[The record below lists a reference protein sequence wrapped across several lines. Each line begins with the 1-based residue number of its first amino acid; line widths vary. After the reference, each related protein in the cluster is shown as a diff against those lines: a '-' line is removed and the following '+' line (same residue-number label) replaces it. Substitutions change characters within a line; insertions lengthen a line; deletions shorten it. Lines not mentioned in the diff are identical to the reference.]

1 MPNDFFSFKK
11 FTIYQDRCA
20 MKVGTDGVLL
30 GVLAPIAENVLT
42 SENVSSENISS
53 EKENSHYKILDIG
66 TGTGLVA
73 IMLAQRCL
81 GRATVVGVEI
91 DSDATTQARENADA
105 TDWDIQI
112 YNSSIQLFTENNKE
126 KFDLIVSNPPYF
138 INSLKAP
145 DKNRNTAR
153 HTDEL
158 SFEDLVDSA
167 EKLLAENG
175 RFTVIIPYSSEKDFI
190 NIADLKKM
198 FAKSVV
204 RVVPKVGKEA
214 KRSVI
219 TFCKQEEDFNCNTNV
234 TELVIETENR
244 HCYTEEFKSLT
255 ADFYL
260 KH

>member
-1 MPNDFFSFKK
+1 MPNDYFSFKQ
-11 FTIYQDRCA
+11 FTIRQDKCA

-30 GVLAPIAENVLT
+30 GVLAPVLLDD
-42 SENVSSENISS
+42 NNLVSN
-53 EKENSHYKILDIG
+53 ILDIG

-81 GRATVVGVEI
+81 GRAAVIGVEI
-91 DSDATTQARENADA
+91 DSDAATQAVENASKTPWKIDV
-105 TDWDIQI
+105 
-112 YNSSIQLFTENNKE
+112 YNNSIQGFAHECQE
-126 KFDLIVSNPPYF
+126 KFDLIVSNPPFF

-145 DKNRNTAR
+145 DKSRNTAR

-175 RFTVIIPYSSEKDFI
+175 RFTVIIPYSSENDFI
-190 NIADLKKM
+190 KIAGSRKM

-204 RVVPKVGKEA
+204 RVVPKVGMQA
-214 KRSVI
+214 KRSVV
-219 TFCKQEEDFNCNTNV
+219 TFARGSDKNNCNTNV
-234 TELVIETENR
+234 TELVIETEIR

>member
-1 MPNDFFSFKK
+1 MPNDYFSFKQ
-11 FTIYQDRCA
+11 FTIRQDKCA

-30 GVLAPIAENVLT
+30 GVLAPVLLDD
-42 SENVSSENISS
+42 NNLVSN
-53 EKENSHYKILDIG
+53 ILDIG

-81 GRATVVGVEI
+81 GRAAVIGVEI
-91 DSDATTQARENADA
+91 DSDAATQAVENASKTPWKIDV
-105 TDWDIQI
+105 
-112 YNSSIQLFTENNKE
+112 YNNSIQGFAHECQE

-145 DKNRNTAR
+145 EKNRNTAR

-158 SFEDLVDSA
+158 SFQDLAHCAS
-167 EKLLAENG
+167 KLLSADG
-175 RFTVIIPYSSEKDFI
+175 KFSVIIPYSSENEFI
-190 NIADLKKM
+190 NIAEKEKLQ
-198 FAKSVV
+198 VETIV
-204 RVVPKVGKEA
+204 HVIPKPGKEI

-219 TFCKQEEDFNCNTNV
+219 TFCKCENKNVCNINV
-234 TELVIETENR
+234 TQLLIETENR
-244 HCYTEEFKSLT
+244 HCYSDEFKRLT

>member
-30 GVLAPIAENVLT
+30 GVLAPVLA
-42 SENVSSENISS
+42 SNDEFVGS
-53 EKENSHYKILDIG
+53 ILDIG

-73 IMLAQRCL
+73 IMLAQRTE
-81 GRATVVGVEI
+81 GKAKVSAVEI
-91 DSDATTQARENADA
+91 DSDAAEQARENASETPWQLDV
-105 TDWDIQI
+105 
-112 YNSSIQLFTENNKE
+112 YNNSIQDFVLECQE

-175 RFTVIIPYSSEKDFI
+175 RFTVIIPYSSENDFI
-190 NIADLKKM
+190 KIADSRKM

-219 TFCKQEEDFNCNTNV
+219 TFCWQVENFNCNTNV

>member
-1 MPNDFFSFKK
+1 MPNDYFSFKQ
-11 FTIYQDRCA
+11 FTIHQDRCA

-30 GVLAPIAENVLT
+30 GVLAPISVGNNDSLP
-42 SENVSSENISS
+42 
-53 EKENSHYKILDIG
+53 KILDIG

-73 IMLAQRCL
+73 IMLAQRT
-81 GRATVVGVEI
+81 GGGAQISAVEI
-91 DSDATTQARENADA
+91 DSEASSQAQDNVDATKWNIEVYNA
-105 TDWDIQI
+105 
-112 YNSSIQLFTENNKE
+112 SIQDFTKSTDE

-145 DKNRNTAR
+145 DKSRNTAR

-158 SFEDLVDSA
+158 SFEDLVVSA
-167 EKLLAENG
+167 EKLLAEKG
-175 RFTVIIPYSSEKDFI
+175 RFTVIIPFSSENEFI
-190 NIADLKKM
+190 RIADAKNL
-198 FAKSVV
+198 FAESLV

-219 TFCKQEEDFNCNTNV
+219 TFCKVSEKNNCNTNV
-234 TELVIETENR
+234 TELVIETETR
-244 HCYTEEFKSLT
+244 HCYSEEFKRLT

>member
-1 MPNDFFSFKK
+1 MPLPHKWHQAQDNGPLRILDLCTGSGCIAWTLALEMPGAEVTAVDISEEALAVASSQDFAEEMARTGAIAPRFIKA
-11 FTIYQDRCA
+11 D
-20 MKVGTDGVLL
+20 
-30 GVLAPIAENVLT
+30 VLAGPIEGLGQF
-42 SENVSSENISS
+42 
-53 EKENSHYKILDIG
+53 DI
-66 TGTGLVA
+66 
-73 IMLAQRCL
+73 
-81 GRATVVGVEI
+81 
-91 DSDATTQARENADA
+91 
-105 TDWDIQI
+105 
-112 YNSSIQLFTENNKE
+112 
-126 KFDLIVSNPPYF
+126 IVSNPPYF

-175 RFTVIIPYSSEKDFI
+175 MFTVIIPYSSENDFI
-190 NIADLKKM
+190 KIADSKKM

-219 TFCKQEEDFNCNTNV
+219 NFCRQVENFNCNTNV

>member
-11 FTIYQDRCA
+11 FTIHQDRCA

-30 GVLAPIAENVLT
+30 GVLAPVAEGFSNV
-42 SENVSSENISS
+42 ENLEYP
-53 EKENSHYKILDIG
+53 YKILDIG

-73 IMLAQRCL
+73 IMLAQRCM
-81 GRATVVGVEI
+81 GRGKVVGVEI
-91 DSDATTQARENADA
+91 DSDAALQARENADA
-105 TDWDIQI
+105 TDWEIQI
-112 YNSSIQLFTENNKE
+112 YNSSIQLFTENNNE
-126 KFDLIVSNPPYF
+126 KFDLIVSNPPFF

-145 DKNRNTAR
+145 DKSRNTAR
-153 HTDEL
+153 HTDTL

-167 EKLLAENG
+167 VKLLAEKG
-175 RFTVIIPYSSEKDFI
+175 KFTVIIPYSNEKDFI
-190 NIADLKKM
+190 KIADSKNL
-198 FAKSVV
+198 FAESLV
-204 RVVPKVGKEA
+204 RVIPKIGKEP

-219 TFCKQEEDFNCNTNV
+219 TFYKQVENSNCNINV

-244 HCYTEEFKSLT
+244 HCYSEEFKSLT